1 MQNNKI
7 TKIIKR
13 DGREVGFEVGKLS
26 GAIWKAGKETGEYD
40 EGEAKRLAGIV
51 ISIVEAA
58 LKKDEIPKVERVQ
71 DMVEQVLMAAGHYQT
86 AKAYILYRA
95 ARSDERRVERIIGVK
110 DDLDLSPNQLKV
122 LSNRYLLKDSEGKV
136 IETPSQLFARV
147 AKTLAKG
154 EGKKIEH
161 EFYEVMSK
169 LEFLPA
175 GRTLNNAGTP
185 QSQLANCFVLPVED
199 SMEGIFDAV
208 KWMAMVQ
215 QTGGGTGFNF
225 SKLRPRGDVVTKSS
239 GGFATGPVSFM
250 KVFDI
255 ATRQVMQGGKKRGA
269 NMGIL
274 NVDHPDILDFI
285 SAKSE
290 RGTIENFNI
299 SVGVSDEFMKA
310 VEADHQWDLRNQ
322 RTGEVVQTMQARTL
336 MNQLVSMAWRTGD
349 PGLIFL
355 DPINRNNPL
364 LAKYG
369 RIEATN
375 PCGEQ
380 PLHPFDACN
389 LGSVNLAVHVREIS
403 KSEAPNP
410 KQIRNSNNQII
421 KREVNWEQLRHT
433 VRTGVR
439 MLDNV
444 IDVCKYPLPQITETV
459 RANRRIGL
467 GVMGWADM
475 LYQLRIPYDSEAGVK
490 MAKKLAKFIQDE
502 SWQMSRELAKEKG
515 PFPRFKESS
524 FAKASA
530 DEVRNVAITTIAPT
544 GSISMLA
551 DASSGIEPV
560 FALAYTKN
568 VVEEAGLS
576 YINKYFEKE
585 LSESLWADGDSEHK
599 VRDRIVREVA
609 SLGSVAAISGVPEEV
624 KAIYRTAHD
633 ISPLWHVRM
642 QAAWQMYTDNAVS
655 KTINFPHTA
664 SIEEVESAYM
674 MAWKL
679 GCKGITIYRD
689 GSKDVQILSVG
700 SSEKGEGK
708 TGSQIIQSKI
718 KIETLKERVTRQ
730 HSDTV
735 TQDKCPECS
744 GKLAIE
750 EGCAKCYGC
759 GYSVCNG

>member
-1 MQNNKI
+1 MRIK
-7 TKIIKR
+7 KIIKR
-13 DGREVGFEVGKLS
+13 DGREVEFELEKLV
-26 GAIWKAGKETGEYD
+26 GAIGKAGKETGEYS
-40 EGEAKRLAGIV
+40 EVEAKRLAEITV
-51 ISIVEAA
+51 ALVEKSLKEKEAA
-58 LKKDEIPKVERVQ
+58 QVEKVQ
-71 DMVEQVLMAAGHYQT
+71 DFVEQVLMAAGHYKT

-122 LSNRYLLKDSEGKV
+122 MRNRYLLKDQDGNV
-136 IETPSQLFARV
+136 IETPSELFHRV
-147 AKTLAKG
+147 AKNLAIVEKAD
-154 EGKKIEH
+154 KRKQIEA
-161 EFYEVMSK
+161 EFYEVMSR

-199 SMEGIFDAV
+199 SMEGIFDSV
-208 KWMAMVQ
+208 KWMAMVHQ
-215 QTGGGTGFNF
+215 RGGGTGFNF
-225 SKLRPRGDVVTKSS
+225 SKLRPRGDIVTKSS

-290 RGTIENFNI
+290 RGEIENFNI
-299 SVGVSDEFMKA
+299 SVGVTDSFMKA
-310 VEADHQWDLRNQ
+310 VDTDKEWHLRNQ
-322 RTGEVVQTMQARTL
+322 RTGEIVQTMQARTL
-336 MNQLVSMAWRTGD
+336 MSQLVSLAWRTGD

-364 LAKYG
+364 LEKYG
-369 RIEATN
+369 RIDATN

-389 LGSVNLAVHVREIS
+389 LGSINLARLVTPGV
-403 KSEAPNP
+403 KGAQTPG
-410 KQIRNSNNQII
+410 
-421 KREVNWEQLRHT
+421 VNWERLKFVVH
-433 VRTGVR
+433 TGVR
-439 MLDNV
+439 MLDDV
-444 IDVCKYPLPQITETV
+444 IDACKYPLPQITETV

-475 LYQLRIPYDSEAGVK
+475 LYQLRVAYDSEEGVNL
-490 MAKKLAKFIQDE
+490 AKKIAKFIQDE
-502 SWQMSRELAKEKG
+502 SWEMSRSLAKEKG
-515 PFPRFKESS
+515 EFPRWKDSA

-530 DEVRNVAITTIAPT
+530 SKVVAKVRNVAITTIAPT
-544 GSISMLA
+544 GSISMLS

-568 VVEEAGLS
+568 VVEDNGLS
-576 YINKYFEKE
+576 YINKYFEDE
-585 LSESLWADGDSEHK
+585 LATSLWADGDAEHK

-609 SLGSVAAISGVPEEV
+609 NAGSVAHVSGVPEEV
-624 KAIYRTAHD
+624 KLVYRTAHD
-633 ISPLWHVRM
+633 ISPESHIKM
-642 QAAWQMYTDNAVS
+642 QAAWQKYTDNAVS
-655 KTINFPHTA
+655 KTINFPHSAT
-664 SIEEVESAYM
+664 IDEVANAYM
-674 MAWKL
+674 MSWKM

-700 SSEKGEGK
+700 SGTANGQQPTANGK
-708 TGSQIIQSKI
+708 SQIIQSKI
-718 KIETLKERVTRQ
+718 KTETLKQRTANGLRQ
-730 HSDTV
+730 TGKHLEI
-735 TQDKCPECS
+735 CPECG

-759 GYSVCNG
+759 GFSVCQG